1 MLFESNPC
9 GQNGVCISTGSS
21 YVCVCDPDY
30 AGRICEI
37 NLKKSKCPEA
47 NDQSIGI
54 FNSQIFKNL
63 NCKNLV
69 LGGFI
74 CDKCDSSEEPSASSY
89 YNSLCELR
97 ARNFPQN

>member
-47 NDQSIGI
+47 NEQSIDFFYSKFLKI
-54 FNSQIFKNL
+54 QIVK
-63 NCKNLV
+63 
-69 LGGFI
+69 I
-74 CDKCDSSEEPSASSY
+74 
-89 YNSLCELR
+89 
-97 ARNFPQN
+97 

>member
-37 NLKKSKCPEA
+37 NLKKSK
-47 NDQSIGI
+47 
-54 FNSQIFKNL
+54 F
-63 NCKNLV
+63 
-69 LGGFI
+69 LGGFF
-74 CDKCDSSEEPSASSY
+74 CDKCDSSEEPSVSSY
-89 YNSLCELR
+89 YTSLCELR
-97 ARNFPQN
+97 DRNFPQN